1 MKCHENTAASVP
13 LGSNQ
18 LEHNRRQNGK
28 INLKCSGI
36 KLKTVLLGPSEEALM
51 SADVMLDAS
60 SGHPLTEHHHSLQ
73 ERLIRA
79 WGSWDHADAASHSSS
94 FHLWVPDSV
103 VKTHI
108 LYPTEIRLYH
118 SWLVLHCSQVL
129 VILLEIFT
137 LLRDYLTNNA
147 SLMH

>member
-1 MKCHENTAASVP
+1 MQHLTALAF
-13 LGSNQ
+13 
-18 LEHNRRQNGK
+18 
-28 INLKCSGI
+28 I
-36 KLKTVLLGPSEEALM
+36 SE
-51 SADVMLDAS
+51 S
-60 SGHPLTEHHHSLQ
+60 PT
-73 ERLIRA
+73 
-79 WGSWDHADAASHSSS
+79 
-94 FHLWVPDSV
+94 V

-137 LLRDYLTNNA
+137 LLRDYLTDNA